1 MIRTMNS
8 SQILG
13 QMRKVWKVRTTFLSD
28 LAGRDDISLPLG
40 LDLEH
45 LQQLDQYDEPSILPD
60 SILPTVEFDEDEI
73 ESVTPGL
80 MNPPSRTSPG
90 IDDTSFHMSAV
101 MEISPS
107 LSLRLDAISRT
118 SYASLLE
125 ILRMC
130 KTVNEIFKLPDTLS
144 TLKRHVDH
152 QLPFLSMRT
161 MLEYEVIWGHIDI
174 LVVAG

>member
-80 MNPPSRTSPG
+80 MCWNFSG
-90 IDDTSFHMSAV
+90 
-101 MEISPS
+101 
-107 LSLRLDAISRT
+107 
-118 SYASLLE
+118 
-125 ILRMC
+125 
-130 KTVNEIFKLPDTLS
+130 
-144 TLKRHVDH
+144 
-152 QLPFLSMRT
+152 
-161 MLEYEVIWGHIDI
+161 W
-174 LVVAG
+174 